1 MENQKGVTL
10 IEVLAA
16 FTLLAVILMAYLNI
30 IGTTRLATKQSDQ
43 STTALAYAEQVVNA
57 IQLNPTS
64 AEIAQ
69 YHDKLNVVNQQT
81 FHTYIQQIPYT
92 TSEITVSPDPAMKTQ
107 RVSVPTIIYATL
119 DRGKSPYLITVTVSW
134 D

>member
-30 IGTTRLATKQSDQ
+30 ISTTRLATKQSDQ

-57 IQLNPTS
+57 IQINPTS
-64 AEIAQ
+64 AEIAL
-69 YHDKLNVVNQQT
+69 YHDQLNVINQQT
-81 FHTYIQQIPYT
+81 FHTYIHQTPYT
-92 TSEITVSPDPAMKTQ
+92 ISEITVSPDSSMKAQ
-107 RVSVPTIIYATL
+107 RVSVPTLIYADL
-119 DRGKSPYLITVTVSW
+119 DRGELPYLITVTVSW